1 MDAET
6 FCFPI
11 IDDHPFAYYF
21 LLLISKKESV
31 IIVIHISKSA
41 FLSADSKKGD
51 FMQLSIIYNYLDTG
65 PGIWEIL
72 LRMGLTAFFVGLIGI
87 ERQMRHKI
95 AGVTTHLMVA
105 FGACGIAILQ
115 DSLYFEAL
123 RLATDLAGQG
133 ITVNLERQR
142 VIAQVV
148 TGVGFLGAGT
158 ILKTSNGISGLT
170 TAATIWLAS
179 MIGLCFGMGGYV
191 IGIVLSVFS
200 LVFLTGFRKLLELT
214 TLKHVKSPE
223 TLGAEVMEK

>member
-1 MDAET
+1 M
-6 FCFPI
+6 
-11 IDDHPFAYYF
+11 
-21 LLLISKKESV
+21 
-31 IIVIHISKSA
+31 
-41 FLSADSKKGD
+41 FLSV
-51 FMQLSIIYNYLDTG
+51 FTNYLDTG

-72 LRMGLTAFFVGLIGI
+72 MRMSLTAFFVGIIGI

-115 DSLYFEAL
+115 DSLYFQAL
-123 RLATDLAGQG
+123 SLATDLAAQG

-179 MIGLCFGMGGYV
+179 MIGLSFGMGGYV
-191 IGIVLSVFS
+191 IGTVLSLFS
-200 LVFLTGFRKLLELT
+200 LLFLTGFRKLLEHTAL
-214 TLKHVKSPE
+214 LHVKSP
-223 TLGAEVMEK
+223 TILGAEIVEK